1 MVPTSSLDGVCVSK
15 ENLIRKLESDKEGR
29 ASALGPKR
37 SALSEAAD
45 EIIEKSPCAF

>member
-1 MVPTSSLDGVCVSK
+1 MVPTSSLDGVSLRRR
-15 ENLIRKLESDKEGR
+15 ENLIRKLESVKKSQR
-29 ASALGPKR
+29 SLGPKR